1 MILLVLLITS
11 CGTEVRK
18 NYTINNINLK
28 AEGPLFDGPNT
39 LQASHVFDL
48 TSIDPELKSDRIKS
62 VRLIKASVTTTDSIG
77 FDRIRSLV
85 FQITSANE
93 GLQQLAVLNPV
104 PDGINTADLNPS
116 TEADVKKLF
125 GQNELTFVL
134 DADLE
139 GDQDENMEYSGNFEF
154 EIVYKQ

>member
-39 LQASHVFDL
+39 LQASHVVDL

-116 TEADVKKLF
+116 TEADVRKLF

>member
-39 LQASHVFDL
+39 LQASHVVDL

-134 DADLE
+134 DTDLE
-139 GDQDENMEYSGNFEF
+139 GDQDENLEYSGNFEF